1 MTTNEGEE
9 EDTPLTHLK
18 HISREHLHQSNIG
31 DLQDTQRLEVPAAER
46 DLSNLKKPMLFQ
58 CAQCK
63 QILANSSKLVEW
75 KRIKDNSFLLFSALD
90 ESAIRVSMNLVD

>member
-18 HISREHLHQSNIG
+18 HISREHLHQSSIG